1 MIGYGAV
8 SGMWERWLKGLVLT
22 YLLGLFCGNFIWI
35 GLLKSGLLDTAFI
48 GILPLILFQ
57 EYQYYAAAGAIG
69 GSLYSLRLF
78 YWHNI
83 RSQLNIYKWW
93 IWYLLR
99 PLMSAGTALM
109 IVILFKSGI
118 LLVSA
123 NNSVLATIGMS
134 FLVGYGFGKVM
145 DKLDGLTETLFN
157 GQPNPTNRPQEP
169 LMKPANQE
177 TQNPDHPLQQM
188 SQDGEPHGQSPDSAR
203 R

>member
-1 MIGYGAV
+1 
-8 SGMWERWLKGLVLT
+8 MWERWLKGVILAYPLVLFF
-22 YLLGLFCGNFIWI
+22 GGFVWI
-35 GLLKSGLLDTAFI
+35 GLLKSGVLNTAFI
-48 GILPLILFQ
+48 GIPPLTLFQ

-69 GSLYSLRLF
+69 GSLYFLRLF

-83 RSQLNIYKWW
+83 RSQLNIKKWW
-93 IWYLLR
+93 IWYILR
-99 PLMSAGTALM
+99 PLMNAGTALM

-157 GQPNPTNRPQEP
+157 GHPIRPTVGKSR
-169 LMKPANQE
+169 
-177 TQNPDHPLQQM
+177 
-188 SQDGEPHGQSPDSAR
+188 
-203 R
+203 